1 MFHFKLTGQ
10 PDSKQRRILLGNI
23 LGIGY
28 GNANQMLSRLNNYG
42 ITKEEFIEAIEAIN
56 KELGE

>member
-1 MFHFKLTGQ
+1 M
-10 PDSKQRRILLGNI
+10 LGKE

-42 ITKEEFIEAIEAIN
+42 ITKEEFIDAIN
-56 KELGE
+56 KIDKSLKEGK